1 MLRYHHRWRL
11 PDFRPAVKFL
21 MKIEKEEPEAGV
33 DDSREI
39 EQVEKA
45 LTRGP
50 KVCHLCLLSKPNHR
64 SRVTPFIKQLYP
76 LDKDY
81 KEMDIKVANP
91 FALQTQR
98 LHPRWRSACACAD
111 FLRTDSVRGVL
122 PLDEREPGSCALT
135 RAAAWTTVLPG
146 PARDH
151 HGPEDPVEEAGHR
164 DDQDQDDPGELRHR
178 HPAEPLEEEMRS
190 ASSDTCLV

>member
-1 MLRYHHRWRL
+1 MTSNSTGASSSQHYKLFSQSNIWSTHH
-11 PDFRPAVKFL
+11 
-21 MKIEKEEPEAGV
+21 I
-33 DDSREI
+33 
-39 EQVEKA
+39 
-45 LTRGP
+45 
-50 KVCHLCLLSKPNHR
+50 
-64 SRVTPFIKQLYP
+64 RVQYTKRFI
-76 LDKDY
+76 
-81 KEMDIKVANP
+81 V
-91 FALQTQR
+91 
-98 LHPRWRSACACAD
+98 CACAD

-178 HPAEPLEEEMRS
+178 HLLSPRGGNEVCIKCIES
-190 ASSDTCLV
+190 FCCQSFQYCNNFCI